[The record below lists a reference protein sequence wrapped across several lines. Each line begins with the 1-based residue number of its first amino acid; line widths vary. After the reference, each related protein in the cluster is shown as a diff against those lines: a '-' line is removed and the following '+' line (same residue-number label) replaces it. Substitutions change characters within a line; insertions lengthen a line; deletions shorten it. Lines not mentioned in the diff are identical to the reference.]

1 MSRQH
6 FYEVGGENKT
16 SEVVTWERCGTQEKL
31 TERQWV
37 GYVYPGS
44 KWTPRREADDARFQQ
59 MKGQKE
65 VK

>member
-31 TERQWV
+31 TERRWV

-44 KWTPRREADDARFQQ
+44 KDP
-59 MKGQKE
+59 
-65 VK
+65 